1 MLEDCFKYYKGCQ
14 ACQRFGKIQMVP
26 ALVMNAII
34 KPWPF
39 RGWGLDMIGKINPP
53 SSKGHQYI
61 LAITDYFTKWV
72 EAIPMKSI
80 TSKDVINFI
89 KEHVIRRFG
98 IPQTILTDGGSV
110 FISEEFRKFTAD
122 VGIKLIKS
130 SPYYAQA
137 NEQAEASNQ
146 SLIKLIK
153 RVARAYNKKVKLKEF
168 QVGDLVWE
176 AVLPLGTNDTT
187 YGKWSPNWHGPYRID
202 QVLPGNTYMLE
213 ELDGV
218 KFPVAVNG
226 QHLKKYFPGMWD
238 DRQ

>member
-39 RGWGLDMIGKINPP
+39 RGWGLDMISKINPP

-89 KEHVIRRFG
+89 KEHVIHRFG

-176 AVLPLGTNDTT
+176 AVLPLGTNDAT

-202 QVLPGNTYMLE
+202 QVLPGNAYMLE